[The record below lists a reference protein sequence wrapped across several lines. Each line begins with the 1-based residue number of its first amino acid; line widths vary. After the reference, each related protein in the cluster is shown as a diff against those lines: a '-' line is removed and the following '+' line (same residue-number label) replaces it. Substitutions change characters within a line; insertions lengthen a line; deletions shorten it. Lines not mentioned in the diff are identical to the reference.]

1 MTGGATDCGSYY
13 RCKAQLCCYPCVSL
27 KDVLHLPAPVDPP
40 FPVNSALGSSA
51 SSLSFQR
58 RECRQG
64 HCLPHRDMVR
74 KPPGPRPCSGGWQG
88 PGIRRVWFSLVLG
101 ITTYY
106 GGSNPS
112 VLTTKSTPEQHTI
125 YQQTSILNSEGHK
138 GLCHMVFNFFIQF
151 FKNIKIILAWGL
163 HKEGSGNSS
172 LALPNP
178 VAQGR

>member
-1 MTGGATDCGSYY
+1 M
-13 RCKAQLCCYPCVSL
+13 SL
-27 KDVLHLPAPVDPP
+27 KDVLHLPAPADPP

-58 RECRQG
+58 IECRQG
-64 HCLPHRDMVR
+64 HCLPHRDTR
-74 KPPGPRPCSGGWQG
+74 LGLGPALVVGWVLG
-88 PGIRRVWFSLVLG
+88 PGRSGSHLFLASPPC
-101 ITTYY
+101 

-112 VLTTKSTPEQHTI
+112 VLMTKSTPGQHTI

-172 LALPNP
+172 PGSTQPCSPGKVTFAASPGL
-178 VAQGR
+178 